1 MHLDPVADQILLS
14 CWDLAIA
21 DDISFPAVI
30 GLFTAGPECDLL
42 KWRFELD
49 AAGEVIRQTEM
60 DEGRLRSFR
69 SSNRAQ
75 SILGTPI
82 LGGRR
87 HAPLPKRCEAHSWKS
102 AMCGAL
108 VTPSEI
114 TAFSVAAPANTSIAT
129 MASGPSAIGSASG
142 PLKDA

>member
-69 SSNRAQ
+69 SSESSSVDFGN
-75 SILGTPI
+75 S
-82 LGGRR
+82 
-87 HAPLPKRCEAHSWKS
+87 HSWW
-102 AMCGAL
+102 
-108 VTPSEI
+108 
-114 TAFSVAAPANTSIAT
+114 AAPCTVAQEIRGTFVEISHVRRSRHPLRNHSLFGGGSRQYFHCHNGIW
-129 MASGPSAIGSASG
+129 AIGDRIG
-142 PLKDA
+142 FWTI